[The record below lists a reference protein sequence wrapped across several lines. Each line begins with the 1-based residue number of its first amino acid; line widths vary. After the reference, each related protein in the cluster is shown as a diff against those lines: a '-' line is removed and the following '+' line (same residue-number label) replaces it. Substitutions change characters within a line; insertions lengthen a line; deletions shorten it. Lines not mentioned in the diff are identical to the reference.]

1 MHLQPSARQ
10 RELIAIARGLA
21 REHFAARAERQDRE
35 ASFPFD
41 DYADMRAAGL
51 LALCVPERYGGLGAD
66 FETYCLVAEQ
76 LAQGNASTALT
87 FNMHC
92 LVMLMMGPIADAMAM
107 APAMRERHETLR
119 AVKYREVVEEGAFYG
134 QPHSEPVEQG
144 ETDTTLAVG
153 GRRFGTTARKVEG
166 GYIVNG
172 RKFFVSLGGAAPYFA
187 TPAIRLGDEPWIE
200 RTLYLQV
207 PKDAPGVSFPGDW
220 DPMGM
225 RATVSRD
232 MALENVLVPD
242 DGEVLPPGLF
252 GAMYNAFPHLFLTFS
267 ATFLG
272 LMQAAYDG
280 ALAYL
285 TGGMPGAPARHAE
298 LAAKGPAI
306 AEMLFALET
315 ARAIYYRAI
324 SEAQV
329 DPPVEVVQ
337 RARAAH
343 ITVQRTVVR
352 VTQEAIRIC
361 GGRAFLKRYPLE
373 RYARD
378 ARAAAL
384 MRPWTEELAAQQ
396 AWEVALGLGGQPGAA
411 ATAS

>member
-1 MHLQPSARQ
+1 MHLQPSPRQ
-10 RELIAIARGLA
+10 RELIALARRLA
-21 REHFAARAERQDRE
+21 RERFAPRADRHDRD

-41 DYADMRAAGL
+41 DYADLRTEGL
-51 LALCVPERYGGLGAD
+51 LGLCVPERYGGLGAD
-66 FETYCLVAEQ
+66 YETYCLVAEQ

-92 LVMLMMGPIADAMAM
+92 LTMLMMGPIADNMAM
-107 APAMRERHETLR
+107 HPVVRERHEKLR
-119 AVKYREVVEEGAFYG
+119 AVKFHEVMQEGAFYG

-144 ETDTTLAVG
+144 ETDTKLGVG
-153 GRRFGTTARKVEG
+153 GRRFGTTARKVDG
-166 GYIVNG
+166 GYVVNG
-172 RKFFVSLGGAAPYFA
+172 RKFFVSLAGCAPYYA

-232 MALENVLVPD
+232 MVLENVFVPD
-242 DGEVLPPGLF
+242 DAEVLPPGLF
-252 GAMYNAFPHLFLTFS
+252 GAMYNAFP
-267 ATFLG
+267 
-272 LMQAAYDG
+272 QAGYDG

-285 TGGMPGAPARHAE
+285 TGRMPGAPVPHTE
-298 LAAKGPAI
+298 IAAKGPAI
-306 AEMLFALET
+306 AEMLFAIES

-324 SEAQV
+324 SEAEV
-329 DPPVEVVQ
+329 DAPLEAVQ

-343 ITVQRTVVR
+343 VTVQRAVVA
-352 VTQEAIRIC
+352 VTQEAIRVC

-384 MRPWTEELAAQQ
+384 MRPWTEELAIQQ
-396 AWEVALGLGGQPGAA
+396 AWEIALGLDGQPGGAA
-411 ATAS
+411 GA